1 MSSTL
6 IFKDIPG
13 IQNESW
19 EDTSRLLADFITCEL
34 DLPYFFEEI
43 DFQINRAHRSTEQDK
58 DHQNKNERGPKPIFA
73 QFVNWR
79 IAKEIRNR
87 IMELNAKRH
96 INVFVSQMYSNE
108 LTLRRNGAL
117 KYVQIKLECTD

>member
-1 MSSTL
+1 MRSTL
-6 IFKDIPG
+6 IFKNIPG

-34 DLPYFFEEI
+34 DLPHSFEEI
-43 DFQINRAHRSTEQDK
+43 DFEISRAHRSAEQDK
-58 DHQNKNERGPKPIFA
+58 DHQNKNQRCPKPIFA

-87 IMELNAKRH
+87 IIELNGKRH
-96 INVFVSQMYSNE
+96 INVFVSQMYSKE
-108 LTLRRNGAL
+108 LTLRRNGTL
-117 KYVQIKLECTD
+117 KYVQIKLKCAD